1 MTERSTEV
9 ADGAVLRDH
18 PERLLTCR
26 PAGGFT
32 LESTSGETIVAL
44 PEKVGRRVEGP
55 DAVRGCLLI
64 RSVDPPGFVLRRSED
79 DSEVGRTQPAAEVA
93 SLVLLEDA
101 RMFRIVL
108 RGARDPR
115 FELSGWET
123 PGAYL
128 VARPEQDC
136 WRISPSP
143 ACGGIPDITV
153 LSVLFAAE
161 IVESEASDARLNV
174 EDS

>member
-1 MTERSTEV
+1 LTERSTET

-18 PERLLTCR
+18 AERLLTRR

-32 LESTSGETIVAL
+32 LESTSEKTIVVL

-55 DAVRGCLLI
+55 DVVQGCLLI

-79 DSEVGRTQPAAEVA
+79 DSEVGRTQPAVEAA

-101 RMFRIVL
+101 RVFRIVL

-128 VARPEQDC
+128 VARPERDH
-136 WRISPSP
+136 WRISPRP
-143 ACGGIPDITV
+143 ACGGMSDITV
-153 LSVLFAAE
+153 LSILFAAE
-161 IVESEASDARLNV
+161 IVESEASDARSNP
-174 EDS
+174 EGS